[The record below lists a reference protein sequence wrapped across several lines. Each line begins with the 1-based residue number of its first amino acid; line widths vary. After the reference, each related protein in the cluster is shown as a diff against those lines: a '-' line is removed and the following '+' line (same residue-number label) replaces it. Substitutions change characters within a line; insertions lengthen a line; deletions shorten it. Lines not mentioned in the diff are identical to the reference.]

1 MRNRLVDDTY
11 KRCDHKFHG
20 WSWNLK
26 KHINAQQNSSF
37 DERRSKVTLKF
48 TSTGIDEP
56 QYQLIWLSDPTPIK

>member
-37 DERRSKVTLKF
+37 DERHSMKFYFLLKNYETAIMKF
-48 TSTGIDEP
+48 
-56 QYQLIWLSDPTPIK
+56 